1 MALWSSLTGGV
12 VGVGVGE
19 ALGTALEPALEPE
32 RQSAWMKHTP
42 RVFDLD
48 VLADMVAMGL
58 VSEPDAEEE
67 AHRSGFSTDRLK
79 RAIQWRLHA
88 SSVEQALTL
97 WRRAQ
102 YDGRDPAVL
111 SD

>member
-32 RQSAWMKHTP
+32 RQSAWSKQTP

-58 VSEPDAEEE
+58 VAEKDAVDE
-67 AHRSGFSTDRLK
+67 AARTGFNEDRLK
-79 RAIQWRLHA
+79 RAIQ
-88 SSVEQALTL
+88 
-97 WRRAQ
+97 
-102 YDGRDPAVL
+102 
-111 SD
+111 